1 MPSSAFCRSPAAARG
16 RHEVPVDPN
25 RFRIESQRLLH
36 APDRLRAIT
45 PDEMGDP
52 EAGQAVEGS
61 CVERRSRIAMESTPG
76 SHGLVEIVGQPA
88 APHMG
93 ARIPRFQ
100 PQSPVEQ
107 GFGAVAVGNRV
118 RRVAIVVSHS
128 GSSMPVRMAI
138 VASASLAPVL
148 IGIGGPVVDGAL
160 RMTPPGERQRARF
173 IAMLG
178 QDGAQQARA
187 CRLAAGWSAP
197 ARKRACR
204 SRLGR
209 SPSSPVPRPAPRMAA
224 AIASTA
230 LRTIARGS
238 GGPSRRDLPKP
249 QRGSRRISTQRSES
263 STTSPHR
270 TSAPRT
276 VKSACE
282 ELSGEDRADH
292 SPSSRSQARL
302 RQGRGRDCP

>member
-1 MPSSAFCRSPAAARG
+1 MILDERTNAVLGFLPISGSGVG

-61 CVERRSRIAMESTPG
+61 CVERRQPDRHAKVTRG

-93 ARIPRFQ
+93 ARIPRIQ

-107 GFGAVAVGNRV
+107 GFGAVAVGNERPRRSDRREPFRV
-118 RRVAIVVSHS
+118 FDACPHGDCGAAPR
-128 GSSMPVRMAI
+128 
-138 VASASLAPVL
+138 LAPVL

-160 RMTPPGERQRARF
+160 RITPPGERQRARF

-178 QDGAQQARA
+178 QDGAQQVESLPVGRRLERA
-187 CRLAAGWSAP
+187 GEEACLQEP
-197 ARKRACR
+197 AR
-204 SRLGR
+204 
-209 SPSSPVPRPAPRMAA
+209 
-224 AIASTA
+224 
-230 LRTIARGS
+230 
-238 GGPSRRDLPKP
+238 
-249 QRGSRRISTQRSES
+249 
-263 STTSPHR
+263 
-270 TSAPRT
+270 
-276 VKSACE
+276 
-282 ELSGEDRADH
+282 
-292 SPSSRSQARL
+292 
-302 RQGRGRDCP
+302 